1 MDEKRRKMILAG
13 FLLSVFLFFFF
24 FYTASHP
31 ILPSDMDDWAYM
43 YPRRLAVPIWKTWN
57 PIRVFAEVAM
67 PAVSVFSSI
76 VFMPVTG
83 NIFSAMMIGYA
94 LCMATA
100 MTALLYGLC
109 CVLQRKQYSILQI
122 LFWAGIFL
130 LSHFWIFRTQYQG
143 NDYML
148 HTVDACTYFFYVIPN
163 LLNVTAVLW
172 LEADPDLGSLHPSGS
187 YLKKSLFLLLAYFCI
202 FSNLWAGMILAA
214 YTGSIMT
221 FYAASAIRE
230 KESFQTWFS
239 ENSLYLLLLVVWLV
253 SQVFELNG
261 MRANEILG
269 EQDYVGSIMETL
281 NMVPGILKA
290 MNRRYVFTIGVLFVG
305 GFVALLRAK
314 DRATLRTVS
323 IWGLASIFGFL
334 YLVLSC
340 SKVAP
345 AYIRRPDVFYG
356 LFFFCSFIVILA
368 GGAMIRKIPFIKL
381 LLPIALVIILS
392 DCSSP
397 GRTWMECNGHR
408 MSPRIVNN
416 INNDIVKQLK
426 EAEQNGLDSTEIF
439 VPDFEV
445 EENGLYHIKAT
456 EIVGETMWKLG
467 VLERNIIV
475 DRIVPSKDKNILLHT
490 GPDR

>member
-1 MDEKRRKMILAG
+1 MHEKRKKIILVG
-13 FLLSVFLFFFF
+13 FLFSIFLFFLF
-24 FYTASHP
+24 FYTVSHP

-43 YPRRLAVPIWKTWN
+43 YPRRLAVPIWKAWN

-100 MTALLYGLC
+100 MTALLYGFC
-109 CVLQRKQYSILQI
+109 CVLQRNQYSILQI
-122 LFWAGIFL
+122 LFWTGFLL

-148 HTVDACTYFFYVIPN
+148 HTSDACTYFFYVIPN

-172 LEADPDLGSLHPSGS
+172 LEADPDLGSLHSSGS

-202 FSNLWAGMILAA
+202 FSNIWAGMILAA
-214 YTGSIMT
+214 YTGSIMI
-221 FYAASAIRE
+221 FHIFSAIRE
-230 KESFQTWFS
+230 KKSVQTLFS
-239 ENSLYLLLLVVWLV
+239 ENSLYLLLIAIWLV

-269 EQDYVGSIMETL
+269 EQNYAGSIIETL
-281 NMVPGILKA
+281 NLVPGILKA
-290 MNRRYVFTIGVLFVG
+290 MNRRYAFTIGVLFTG
-305 GFVALLRAK
+305 GIAALLCTK
-314 DRATLRTVS
+314 DRTTLKTVC
-323 IWGLASIFGFL
+323 IWSLASVFGSL
-334 YLVLSC
+334 YLLLSC
-340 SKVAP
+340 SKAGP
-345 AYIRRPDVFYG
+345 DYIRRPDVFYG
-356 LFFFCSFIVILA
+356 LFFFCSVIVILA

-381 LLPIALVIILS
+381 FLPIVLVIILS

-397 GRTWMECNGHR
+397 GRTWKECNGHGI
-408 MSPRIVNN
+408 SPRIVNN
-416 INNDIVKQLK
+416 INNDIVRQLK

>member
-1 MDEKRRKMILAG
+1 MI
-13 FLLSVFLFFFF
+13 
-24 FYTASHP
+24 P
-31 ILPSDMDDWAYM
+31 
-43 YPRRLAVPIWKTWN
+43 
-57 PIRVFAEVAM
+57 
-67 PAVSVFSSI
+67 
-76 VFMPVTG
+76 
-83 NIFSAMMIGYA
+83 
-94 LCMATA
+94 
-100 MTALLYGLC
+100 
-109 CVLQRKQYSILQI
+109 
-122 LFWAGIFL
+122 
-130 LSHFWIFRTQYQG
+130 
-143 NDYML
+143 
-148 HTVDACTYFFYVIPN
+148 
-163 LLNVTAVLW
+163 W
-172 LEADPDLGSLHPSGS
+172 L
-187 YLKKSLFLLLAYFCI
+187 
-202 FSNLWAGMILAA
+202 
-214 YTGSIMT
+214 
-221 FYAASAIRE
+221 
-230 KESFQTWFS
+230 
-239 ENSLYLLLLVVWLV
+239 
-253 SQVFELNG
+253 
-261 MRANEILG
+261 
-269 EQDYVGSIMETL
+269 
-281 NMVPGILKA
+281 LKA
-290 MNRRYVFTIGVLFVG
+290 MNRRYAFTIGVLFAG
-305 GFVALLRAK
+305 GFIALLRAK
-314 DRATLRTVS
+314 DRATMRTVS
-323 IWGLASIFGFL
+323 IWGLASVFGAL

-345 AYIRRPDVFYG
+345 NYIRRPDVFYG